1 MSPSGEDKQ
10 NVLKL
15 ASQEGIFFKIVSNI
29 LGSRLIMSEQGS
41 IYAQLYVM
49 KIGFVNSAVLG
60 VYP

>member
-41 IYAQLYVM
+41 IYA
-49 KIGFVNSAVLG
+49 
-60 VYP
+60 